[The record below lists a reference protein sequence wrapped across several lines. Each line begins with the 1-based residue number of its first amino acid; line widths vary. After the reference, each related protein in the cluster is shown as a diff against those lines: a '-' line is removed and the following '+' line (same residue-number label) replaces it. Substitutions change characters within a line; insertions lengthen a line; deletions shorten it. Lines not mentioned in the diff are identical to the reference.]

1 LQFNELMSSIN
12 EHRIRQRVSA
22 IYDMAHGAQADGKG
36 IKEYVKS
43 LMRQVG
49 IHTEAAGSA
58 SDFNREIG
66 SI

>member
-22 IYDMAHGAQADGKG
+22 IYDMAHGAQADGKA
-36 IKEYVKS
+36 IKEYVGS
-43 LMRQVG
+43 LLKLAG
-49 IHTEAAGSA
+49 IHQEAMGSA
-58 SDFNREIG
+58 ADFNKEIG